1 LGKGAGLTEPFTVST
16 EMLGVVIICGKAGI
30 SLKNESLSCEGVIM
44 EVIVEWYIECFCSA
58 KFSGGFFLENF
69 FEGYCV
75 DRKGLDG

>member
-1 LGKGAGLTEPFTVST
+1 MSPRVVTVDGKS
-16 EMLGVVIICGKAGI
+16 GI
-30 SLKNESLSCEGVIM
+30 LLKNESLSFEGGIM

-69 FEGYCV
+69 FEEYCV